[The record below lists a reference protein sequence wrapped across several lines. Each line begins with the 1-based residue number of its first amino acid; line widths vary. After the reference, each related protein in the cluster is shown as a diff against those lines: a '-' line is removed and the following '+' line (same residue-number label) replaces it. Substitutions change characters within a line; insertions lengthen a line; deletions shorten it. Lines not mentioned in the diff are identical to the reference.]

1 MVKVTVECNGKVVT
15 REGNLAV
22 VAVASEAGDGVL
34 SERIVQG
41 YGARYLEGAMM
52 GLAENLPTVLAER
65 TRDPYW
71 VVANLAE
78 FSIRAEDAVKECS
91 RRLLGKPGKRR
102 KETGGHREKAEE
114 AQQS

>member
-1 MVKVTVECNGKVVT
+1 MVKVTVECNGDVVT

-22 VAVASEAGDGVL
+22 VAVASDEEGKVACEQIVRGHGALYLNAVMLVLAG
-34 SERIVQG
+34 
-41 YGARYLEGAMM
+41 A
-52 GLAENLPTVLAER
+52 LPPVLAEH

-78 FSIRAEDAVKECS
+78 FSRRAEDAVQECS
-91 RRLLGKPGKRR
+91 RRLLGTPGKRR
-102 KETGGHREKAEE
+102 TETGGHREKAEE